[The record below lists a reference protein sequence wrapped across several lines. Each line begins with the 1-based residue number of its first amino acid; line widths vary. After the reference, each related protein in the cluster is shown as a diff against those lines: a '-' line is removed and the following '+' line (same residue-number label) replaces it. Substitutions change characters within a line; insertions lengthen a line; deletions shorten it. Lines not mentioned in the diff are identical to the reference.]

1 MGKLAQSTTKYLIE
15 AEFSVEGIVEKP
27 DVIGAI
33 FGQTEGLLGQDM
45 DLRELQ
51 RTGRI
56 GRIDVEISNE
66 EGKTK
71 GKIFLPS
78 SLDSSETALI
88 AASLETIERIGPCE
102 AKIKVSSVKDVRSMK
117 REFMLNRAKDILG
130 KLMTEEIPPTSTLT
144 NIIKEEVKTSQI
156 KDYCGLPAGPDI
168 EKSEEIIIVE
178 GRADVLNLLKNG
190 IKNVI
195 AIEGVK
201 IPQAIIDLTK
211 EKIATLFVDGDRGG
225 DLIIK
230 EMLQVSE
237 IDYIA
242 KAPPEKEVEELTKKE
257 IFKALRNKIPAEQ
270 YKIETKA
277 KDLKEF
283 IEETHQES
291 SA

>member
-1 MGKLAQSTTKYLIE
+1 
-15 AEFSVEGIVEKP
+15 
-27 DVIGAI
+27 
-33 FGQTEGLLGQDM
+33 M

-102 AKIKVSSVKDVRSMK
+102 AKIKVISVKDVRSMK